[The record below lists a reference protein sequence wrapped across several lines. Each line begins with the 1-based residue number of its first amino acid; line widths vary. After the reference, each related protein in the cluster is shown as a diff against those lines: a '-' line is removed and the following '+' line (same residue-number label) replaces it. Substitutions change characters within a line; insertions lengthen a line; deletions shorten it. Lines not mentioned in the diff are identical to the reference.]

1 MCIFFFSPLLYLF
14 TIHSVNISS
23 GHSAVTNFIRFRYD
37 DAGLASHN
45 SALSCDWLLA
55 ENATSDASS
64 CLRTEDYIADESGWT
79 GKEKS
84 LLDRGIEIFG
94 KSHVRLSQFIGSKT
108 AAEVKHYLK
117 NFGGDGVFYPV
128 NVGDGTGVAGD
139 SIVLNDSDVSAYIL
153 IFYVVRHS
161 YFLLMTLGCTVSLG
175 TPLTVF
181 YCKVILINS
190 MSGVPGFI

>member
-1 MCIFFFSPLLYLF
+1 MILL
-14 TIHSVNISS
+14 
-23 GHSAVTNFIRFRYD
+23 RYD

-55 ENATSDASS
+55 ENTTSDTSS

-94 KSHVRLSQFIGSKT
+94 KSHVRLAQFIGSKT

-117 NFGGDGVFYPV
+117 NFSGDGVFCPV
-128 NVGDGTGVAGD
+128 NVIEGTVVAGD
-139 SIVLNDSDVSAYIL
+139 SIVLNDSEVSAYL
-153 IFYVVRHS
+153 LVFYV
-161 YFLLMTLGCTVSLG
+161 LMYKTH
-175 TPLTVF
+175 LTA
-181 YCKVILINS
+181 NR
-190 MSGVPGFI
+190 